1 MLDIVTF
8 YWQGT
13 DRPNWDDP
21 GLAVQYINRLYHGI
35 CRNLN
40 LPFKFT
46 CFLQEGVDKKNIDP
60 GVNVDYF
67 DSPSWKGCLPK
78 LKAFD
83 HSNGF
88 KNRVIV
94 LDLDL
99 VITGNLDQ
107 MFSYNG
113 RFMTRE
119 GFKGFNKGLS
129 GGDIVFF
136 QAKTMPFWDVLK
148 EHTKRTEEITGG
160 RERFIYRQFFK
171 KIGMDFLQTKYPN
184 QIFSYKRHVRRAGGK
199 LSPNCRIVSCHGR
212 PRPHEIKEPWIK
224 EHWINGT

>member
-1 MLDIVTF
+1 MLDIVCF
-8 YWQGT
+8 YWKGT
-13 DRPNWDDP
+13 DRPTWHDQEL
-21 GLAVQYINRLYHGI
+21 GVQYINRLYAGV
-35 CRNLN
+35 CRNLT

-46 CFLQEGVDKKNIDP
+46 CFLQEGLPKEGIDS
-60 GVNVDYF
+60 GVTVRYF

-88 KNRVIV
+88 QGRVIV

-99 VITGNLDQ
+99 VITGNLDE

-113 RFMTRE
+113 RFMTRST
-119 GFKGFNKGLS
+119 FRKLPKTLS

-136 QAKTMPFWDVLK
+136 GAGTMPFWEVLNAEPEK
-148 EHTKRTEEITGG
+148 VEEITGG
-160 RERFIYRQFFK
+160 RERFVYRKFFS
-171 KIGMDFLQTKYPN
+171 KIGMDFVQLQYPN
-184 QIFSYKRHVRRAGGK
+184 QIFSYKRHVARSNNK

-212 PRPHEIKEPWIK
+212 PRPHEINAPFVKDN
-224 EHWINGT
+224 WINV